1 MSIYLDHAA
10 TTPMVPVALEAMV
23 SYLQSHGANP
33 SSPHRDG
40 RAARRAVD
48 DARDRFAYLLCC
60 EPGEIVFTS
69 GGTEADNL
77 AITGAGAPHRI
88 VVSAI
93 EHAAVLEPARSL
105 SARFVPV
112 TSAGLI
118 DLDRFVE
125 LLDPSVALISVMA
138 ANNEV
143 GTVQPIAEVARLAAS
158 LAPDALL
165 HCDAVQSIPW
175 CALEDELAAFDLIS
189 VSAHKFGGPKAV
201 GALVVRARARARL
214 RPVLT
219 GGAQEGGLRSGT
231 ENVAGIIGAGA
242 AASWWRDARDELV
255 TRVAQLRDE
264 LEDGLIATGATVNS
278 AREHRIASI
287 APMHFDG
294 VVTEELLIAIDRD
307 GVAAS
312 AGAAC
317 ESGALEPSHVLL
329 AMGQGREAIEGS
341 IRLSL
346 GWSTTRADIDTA
358 LEVIPS
364 AVRHLRAS

>member
-1 MSIYLDHAA
+1 MSVYLDHAA

-23 SYLQSHGANP
+23 AYLGEQGANP
-33 SSPHRDG
+33 SSPHQAG

-48 DARDRFAYLLCC
+48 DARDQFAVLLGC

-77 AITGAGAPHRI
+77 AITGAGLPGR
-88 VVSAI
+88 VVTSAI
-93 EHAAVLEPARSL
+93 EHAAVLGPADAL
-105 SARFVPV
+105 VARLAPV
-112 TSAGLI
+112 TPEGLI
-118 DLDRFVE
+118 DLDGFAK
-125 LLDPSVALISVMA
+125 LLDPDVALISVMA

-143 GTVQPIAEVARLAAS
+143 GTIQPIAAIARLAKR
-158 LAPDALL
+158 LAPEALL
-165 HCDAVQSIPW
+165 HCDAVQSTPW
-175 CALEDELAAFDLIS
+175 CDLEDDLAAFDLIS

-201 GALVVRARARARL
+201 GALVVRPRARARL
-214 RPVLT
+214 HPLLV

-231 ENVAGIIGAGA
+231 ENVAGIVGAGA
-242 AASWWRDARDELV
+242 AARWWRRERAEMTERI
-255 TRVAQLRDE
+255 RHLRDE
-264 LEDGLIATGATVNS
+264 LEDGLVEFGARPNS
-278 AREHRIASI
+278 ARDARIATI

-294 VVTEELLIAIDRD
+294 VVTEELLMALDRD

-329 AMGQGREAIEGS
+329 AMGQRRDEIEGS

-346 GWSTTRADIDTA
+346 GWSTSKEDVKVA
-358 LEVIPS
+358 LDVIPR
-364 AVRHLRAS
+364 AVRQLRSS